1 MSRRYQQDSRSPSAV
16 FVPMLV
22 DREMLGEKKVE
33 ALQRQIER
41 LENDQ
46 VKRKELIEKLS
57 SMQRT
62 QDKNKREH
70 QQRLLVCPY
79 RWKGKFCQKLLATHA
94 DITLQFATSLLCIHI
109 HLDNLMVYCP
119 LLMYLTGLF
128 LNTNIC

>member
-16 FVPMLV
+16 FVPMPV

-57 SMQRT
+57 SMQKT
-62 QDKNKREH
+62 QDKNKREQ
-70 QQRLLVCPY
+70 QQRLLVCPFSCE
-79 RWKGKFCQKLLATHA
+79 G
-94 DITLQFATSLLCIHI
+94 
-109 HLDNLMVYCP
+109 
-119 LLMYLTGLF
+119 
-128 LNTNIC
+128 